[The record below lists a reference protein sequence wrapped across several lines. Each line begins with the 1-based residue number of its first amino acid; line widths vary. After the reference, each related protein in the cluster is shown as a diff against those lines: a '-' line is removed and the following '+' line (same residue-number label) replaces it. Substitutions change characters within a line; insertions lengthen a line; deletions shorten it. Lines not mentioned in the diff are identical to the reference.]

1 MPYTARPLGSANLN
15 VNLRKNIDFHKFVD
29 DEVLE
34 KIFKPFK
41 SLTISWQHCVNHVR
55 WNSKFTQDIEHQ
67 SVKEYRGVE
76 THS

>member
-1 MPYTARPLGSANLN
+1 
-15 VNLRKNIDFHKFVD
+15 
-29 DEVLE
+29 LE